1 MCNYLHCNLPLRR
14 LYLHLNIQHWRKLK
28 KNVAFAARHDKCVTL
43 LGLPRLW
50 KKSGKLNV
58 LGILRLFN
66 FHVASSLHRR
76 RILTSASNVC
86 EEVLM
91 SLFWAPRTQ
100 QITGRAFRISFHL
113 VRQIDI
119 GMARS
124 QILVH
129 RWGPEQGFRRCF
141 AEGLDQQL
149 VSSAVQAMFQEVYVK
164 ITKSI
169 FLVEKKIVIVWF
181 SYFDASNAVKKK
193 SIFLGTV
200 VIKKIENEMVE
211 GRGRERER
219 EREKNLPF
227 FSPLLYLFLSRPRI
241 SFRTAVSLTLRTTKE
256 KTHQKNWYLCR
267 L

>member
-14 LYLHLNIQHWRKLK
+14 LYLHLNIQHWQKLK
-28 KNVAFAARHDKCVTL
+28 KNVAFAARHDQCVTL

-66 FHVASSLHRR
+66 FHVTSSLHRR
-76 RILTSASNVC
+76 RILTSVSNVC

-91 SLFWAPRTQ
+91 SLLWAPRTQ

-119 GMARS
+119 GMACT

-141 AEGLDQQL
+141 AEELDQQL

-181 SYFDASNAVKKK
+181 SYFDASNAVKKNQY
-193 SIFLGTV
+193 SSV
-200 VIKKIENEMVE
+200 
-211 GRGRERER
+211 
-219 EREKNLPF
+219 P
-227 FSPLLYLFLSRPRI
+227 
-241 SFRTAVSLTLRTTKE
+241 
-256 KTHQKNWYLCR
+256 
-267 L
+267 